1 MLRLQ
6 RSVIWPTMILLG
18 WTETKLWTLKYGSKS
33 IQTSLILRQRPPKP
47 CKLVIFISFV
57 TTVKARHAPT
67 IWKKLRWKSLCL
79 PSLNSLKSIAE
90 MIKLI
95 RDVFT
100 DFEPNFKVHS
110 LVSVDPKSII
120 LTQMTNLDMIF
131 HVVVSVYRLVK
142 IWNSLQFPAE
152 FRNAGPIPSR
162 TSHPASGFPALFHNT
177 DSPLFG
183 DPQFFFTWRGRCK
196 KFQYFCSQRQKSS
209 LVSRCNVKGKI
220 SGGIKGFSGL
230 MKASILST
238 KYC

>member
-1 MLRLQ
+1 MKDHVEIDHL
-6 RSVIWPTMILLG
+6 TKYDALG

-33 IQTSLILRQRPPKP
+33 IQTSLILGQRPPKP
-47 CKLVIFISFV
+47 CKLLIFISFV

-67 IWKKLRWKSLCL
+67 IWKKLRWKSLFL
-79 PSLNSLKSIAE
+79 PSLKSIAE
-90 MIKLI
+90 MIKNLMILGTLLI

-142 IWNSLQFPAE
+142 IWNSPQFPAE

-177 DSPLFG
+177 EKSAVRRSAIFLHDEG
-183 DPQFFFTWRGRCK
+183 DARNFNIFVLRGRN
-196 KFQYFCSQRQKSS
+196 RR
-209 LVSRCNVKGKI
+209 L
-220 SGGIKGFSGL
+220 
-230 MKASILST
+230 
-238 KYC
+238 